1 MNLRDMN
8 NDRQNDLRETLWRR
22 SLTAEEQAQLATQ
35 ANLTAVARN
44 DLVLESALTRA
55 LEKLPAPPVSSN
67 FTARV
72 LQQVEREEAGSA
84 REAAR
89 RRSWFS
95 RSWLPRLAFATV
107 LFSVGLISAH
117 ELVKVREAQITR
129 SLVAVS
135 QVRAVPSPDA
145 LLNFDAVRALAPSP
159 APDEQLLTLLQ

>member
-8 NDRQNDLRETLWRR
+8 NDRQNELRETLWRR
-22 SLTAEEQAQLATQ
+22 SLTAQEEAQLATQ
-35 ANLTAVARN
+35 AKLTAEARKE
-44 DLVLESALTRA
+44 LVLESALTRA

-72 LQQVEREEAGSA
+72 LQQVEREEAASA
-84 REAAR
+84 GTAAQS
-89 RRSWFS
+89 RSWFS
-95 RSWLPRLAFATV
+95 RPWLPRLAFATI

-117 ELVKVREAQITR
+117 ELVKAREAQITR

-145 LLNFDAVRALAPSP
+145 LLNF
-159 APDEQLLTLLQ
+159 

>member
-1 MNLRDMN
+1 IMNLRDMN

-95 RSWLPRLAFATV
+95 RPWLPRLAFATI
-107 LFSVGLISAH
+107 LFSVG
-117 ELVKVREAQITR
+117 
-129 SLVAVS
+129 
-135 QVRAVPSPDA
+135 
-145 LLNFDAVRALAPSP
+145 
-159 APDEQLLTLLQ
+159 